1 MNVIRS
7 RCGLS
12 FCFPYG
18 SPLGLTIVTLFISF
32 FSSFSATTVSAAATL
47 NGSGH
52 VDSYTF
58 DNNKDRA
65 YKVYVPSSYD
75 GSFPVP
81 MIMALHGCDM
91 DNTDALNAWNLD
103 IIADLNNLIL
113 VFPYVGSFSELRDSD
128 CWGYWFDHH
137 VQEGGGGSEGGEV
150 DYLYDLALEVEAKY
164 LIDPERRFLT
174 GFASGAG
181 MVVAEAVAHNEYWT
195 AAAPVAGLAYG
206 DGSASVTNEV
216 FESVDFHVA
225 AINAEL
231 NYDRAVP
238 MLVVQSSND
247 TVILPRAMELIRD
260 SQLSV
265 WGGDVNADETQSC
278 TKGGVN
284 CTLSSYHGV
293 GGLLV
298 RTMVY
303 DGGFG
308 RSGASVQG
316 HYWTGGD
323 DDLDV
328 WSDDSNGPNASQL
341 IWEFFDEVSGV
352 IVESKCFSDFTAPAA
367 PTGLAVGS
375 PDLYDVSVMLNANSE
390 DDLAGYNIY
399 WDDGVVRRISFY
411 DSTSIVL
418 TGLSEGASY
427 SIYATAQDVC
437 GNQSD
442 PSSSVNFETPI
453 RSCLAV
459 EVNALASEHFDEG
472 RLNVAGLIEMG
483 VRYGYTT
490 PFSLWPTTDSGWDDV
505 NTCDGPVPNCEE
517 VSDYNYYHKTKG
529 RATSSGDYWMPD
541 YVANGSG
548 DVMPGST
555 WGSTTL
561 RRDNGSHW
569 EMGSCP

>member
-7 RCGLS
+7 RCGLPFGFS
-12 FCFPYG
+12 
-18 SPLGLTIVTLFISF
+18 LGLNIVTFIVALFITF
-32 FSSFSATTVSAAATL
+32 FSAFSATTVLADATL
-47 NGSGH
+47 TGSGH

-58 DNNKDRA
+58 DSNKSRT
-65 YKVYVPSSYD
+65 YKVYVPEAYD

-91 DNTDALNAWNLD
+91 NNTDALNAWNLD
-103 IIADLNNLIL
+103 IIADQNNVIL
-113 VFPYVGSFSELRDSD
+113 VFPYVGSFSEMRGSD

-137 VQEGGGGSEGGEV
+137 VQEGGGGNSEV
-150 DYLYDLALEVEAKY
+150 DYLYELAVEVESHY
-164 LIDPERRFLT
+164 LIDPEYRFLT
-174 GFASGAG
+174 GFASGAA
-181 MVVAEAVAHNEYWT
+181 MAVAEAVAYNDYWT

-206 DGSASVTNEV
+206 DGSDSVLNEI
-216 FESVDFHVA
+216 FKSVGFHAA

-231 NYDRAVP
+231 DYDRAVP

-247 TVILPRAMELIRD
+247 TVTLPRAMELIRD

-265 WGGDVNADETQSC
+265 WGGDVNVDETRSC
-278 TKGGVN
+278 AKGGVD
-284 CTLSSYHGV
+284 CTLNSYHGV

-303 DGGFG
+303 DGGAG
-308 RSGASVQG
+308 RTENLGQG

-323 DDLDV
+323 DDLAV
-328 WSDDSNGPNASQL
+328 WSDDVNGPNASQ
-341 IWEFFDEVSGV
+341 IMWEFFEEITGV
-352 IVESKCFSDFTAPAA
+352 IVETRCFSDFTAPAP

-375 PDLYDVSVMLNANSE
+375 PSFTEVSVILNANSE

-399 WDDGVVRRISFY
+399 WDDGDVRRISFF
-411 DSTSIVL
+411 DSTAIVL
-418 TGLSEGASY
+418 TELTGGTPY

-442 PSSSVNFETPI
+442 PSSSVTFDTPI
-453 RSCLAV
+453 SSCLAV
-459 EVNALASEHFDEG
+459 EVNALASQHFDEG
-472 RLNVAGLIEMG
+472 RLDVAGLIEMG

-490 PFSLWPTTDSGWDDV
+490 PFSLWPTEDGGWDDV
-505 NTCDGPVPNCEE
+505 NNCDGPVSGCEE
-517 VSDYNYYHKTKG
+517 VSDKNYYHKTAG
-529 RATSSGDYWMPD
+529 RATSSGNYWTPD

-548 DVMPGST
+548 DAMPGST
-555 WGSTTL
+555 WGNTTL
-561 RRDNGSHW
+561 HSSNGSDW